1 MEVVTTQAEA
11 EVQCEIIKLL
21 SVFRCSMPLCSSAE
35 CVGDCSNGHQKGLN
49 YSPKSLFHPDDLVEE
64 EAEEENKSNNFKA
77 KLSR

>member
-1 MEVVTTQAEA
+1 MEVVTTKAEA

-21 SVFRCSMPLCSSAE
+21 SVFRCSMPLCSSE

-49 YSPKSLFHPDDLVEE
+49 YSPKSLFRPDNLVEE
-64 EAEEENKSNNFKA
+64 EAEEENKSNNFNA